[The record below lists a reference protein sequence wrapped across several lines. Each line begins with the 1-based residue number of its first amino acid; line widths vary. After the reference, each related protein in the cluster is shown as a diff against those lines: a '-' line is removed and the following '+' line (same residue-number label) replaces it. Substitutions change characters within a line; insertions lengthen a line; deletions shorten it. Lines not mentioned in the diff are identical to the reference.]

1 MRAYLEKARHYCSYQ
16 ERCHSEVRNKLFE
29 LGARGLDL
37 DNIIV
42 RLIEENFL
50 NEERFAIAYA
60 GGKFRQKQWG
70 RIKITL
76 ELKARK
82 ISEYCIKKALKEID
96 EDDYI
101 QTLDNIIYK
110 KIGTLKIKNTIAKK
124 MKLATYGMS
133 RGYEQDLVWIAVN
146 RFFEVS

>member
-1 MRAYLEKARHYCSYQ
+1 MREYLDKARHYCSYQ
-16 ERCHSEVRNKLFE
+16 ERCHSEVRTKLLE

-42 RLIEENFL
+42 RLIEDNFL

-70 RIKITL
+70 RNKIIA
-76 ELKARK
+76 ELKFRK
-82 ISEYCIKKALKEID
+82 ISDYCIKKALKEID

-101 QTLDNIIYK
+101 QTLDHIIYK
-110 KIGTLKIKNTIAKK
+110 KSGTLKVKNPIAKK
-124 MKLATYGMS
+124 MKLVAYAMS
-133 RGYEQDLVWIAVN
+133 RGYEQDLVWSAVN
-146 RFFEVS
+146 RMVDAV

>member
-1 MRAYLEKARHYCSYQ
+1 MREYLEKVRHYCSYQ

-42 RLIEENFL
+42 RLIEDNFL

-60 GGKFRQKQWG
+60 GGKFRQKKWG

-110 KIGTLKIKNTIAKK
+110 KSGALKVKNTIAKK

-133 RGYEQDLVWIAVN
+133 RGYEQDLVWSAVN
-146 RFFEVS
+146 RMVDTV

>member
-1 MRAYLEKARHYCSYQ
+1 MREYLDKARRYCSYQ
-16 ERCHSEVRNKLFE
+16 ERCHSEVRNKLYE

-70 RIKITL
+70 RVKITL

-82 ISEYCIKKALKEID
+82 ISVYCIQKAMKEVP
-96 EDDYI
+96 EDDYV
-101 QTLDNIIYK
+101 QTLDNIIFK
-110 KIGTLKIKNTIAKK
+110 KNNLLKEKNPLTKK
-124 MKLATYGMS
+124 MKLVAYGIS
-133 RGYEQDLVWIAVN
+133 RGYEQDLVWSAVN
-146 RFFEVS
+146 RMVDAV